1 MPAIMGQSAHTRGH
15 GILGERQRSEST
27 CDPTGSIA
35 RATRT
40 RGELERARNVR
51 RAALRDRDE
60 GSMEPTLMRPPREKA
75 VSFHESCGPAPAAAM
90 ARDTRSPSRRL
101 PRAEK
106 RTRRQQGDTL
116 YHGRLDGRNLAE
128 THGVELSTTAS
139 GGTRTPAAQGTRP
152 AAYPRRARASTCPKT
167 CAPRMVN
174 CKSCARLG
182 ANLAR
187 RSAHARALTIQ
198 RPSSSRP

>member
-60 GSMEPTLMRPPREKA
+60 GSMEPTLMRPPRERRSLFMIRAALPRPLQWLETRGVHLAGCRALKNGPGDSRA
-75 VSFHESCGPAPAAAM
+75 IHCTMDVLMDVTSQKHTVSSCRRRPAGGPARPQ
-90 ARDTRSPSRRL
+90 PC
-101 PRAEK
+101 
-106 RTRRQQGDTL
+106 
-116 YHGRLDGRNLAE
+116 
-128 THGVELSTTAS
+128 
-139 GGTRTPAAQGTRP
+139 TRP

>member
-75 VSFHESCGPAPAAAM
+75 VSFRRAALPRPLQWLETRGVHLAGCRALKNGPGDSRAIHCTMDVLMDVTSQKHTVSSCRRRPAGGPARPQ
-90 ARDTRSPSRRL
+90 
-101 PRAEK
+101 PRAPDPP
-106 RTRRQQGDTL
+106 RT
-116 YHGRLDGRNLAE
+116 H
-128 THGVELSTTAS
+128 
-139 GGTRTPAAQGTRP
+139 AARAPQR
-152 AAYPRRARASTCPKT
+152 APRRAHQEWSIANRAHVL
-167 CAPRMVN
+167 AP
-174 CKSCARLG
+174 
-182 ANLAR
+182 
-187 RSAHARALTIQ
+187 T
-198 RPSSSRP
+198 